1 VKARNIVF
9 ARVVALCPTLASAE
23 DTSGSLTT
31 AFGAEGTTLDPT
43 KYSAVDHYFISQ
55 MFEQL
60 VRFDPDQ
67 KMVDWLAASWELQ
80 EEDGKAVI
88 DVRLRPEVR
97 FHNGDP
103 LTSESVRRRPA
114 AV

>member
-1 VKARNIVF
+1 MKARNIVF
-9 ARVVALCPTLASAE
+9 ARVVAVCPTLASAE

-60 VRFDPDQ
+60 VRSIPIR
-67 KMVDWLAASWELQ
+67 KWSTGSWRR
-80 EEDGKAVI
+80 GSCRKRTA
-88 DVRLRPEVR
+88 RRSS
-97 FHNGDP
+97 
-103 LTSESVRRRPA
+103 TSGCGPR
-114 AV
+114 